1 MSMSGTCKEC
11 LSLWREFT
19 ASTTA
24 YVEFLKEQEHHA
36 SVDPVRFRALDAQIT
51 AAAARRD
58 AARTAVLRHVAA
70 NLMELTATA
79 AR

>member
-1 MSMSGTCKEC
+1 MPMSDTCHEC

-24 YVEFLKEQEHHA
+24 YVELLKEQEHHA
-36 SVDPVRFRALDAQIT
+36 SVDPVRFRALDAQIQG
-51 AAAARRD
+51 AARRRD
-58 AARTAVLRHVAA
+58 TARTAVQRHVAA
-70 NLMELTATA
+70 NHLERTPTA